1 MMEFETELHPYQ
13 DQLSK
18 SGIASTELI
27 STVMSEGRSVTN
39 QIKTRSVA
47 GIGFSVGTTPS
58 RSLAGTRCMD
68 RWDEGSWDTIPLD
81 TEGSSS

>member
-39 QIKTRSVA
+39 QIKTRAVA
-47 GIGFSVGTTPS
+47 GIGFFRGHDPV
-58 RSLAGTRCMD
+58 
-68 RWDEGSWDTIPLD
+68 
-81 TEGSSS
+81 

>member
-39 QIKTRSVA
+39 QIKTRAV
-47 GIGFSVGTTPS
+47 GFFRGARPRLGAWLALGVWIDGTKEVGT
-58 RSLAGTRCMD
+58 RS
-68 RWDEGSWDTIPLD
+68 P
-81 TEGSSS
+81 

>member
-47 GIGFSVGTTPS
+47 GIGFFRGACPRLGAWLALSV
-58 RSLAGTRCMD
+58 
-68 RWDEGSWDTIPLD
+68 W
-81 TEGSSS
+81 

>member
-1 MMEFETELHPYQ
+1 MEFETELHPYQ

-47 GIGFSVGTTPS
+47 GIGFFRGGTTPS

>member
-47 GIGFSVGTTPS
+47 GIGFFRGHDPV
-58 RSLAGTRCMD
+58 
-68 RWDEGSWDTIPLD
+68 
-81 TEGSSS
+81 

>member
-47 GIGFSVGTTPS
+47 GIGVWIDGTKEVGT
-58 RSLAGTRCMD
+58 RS
-68 RWDEGSWDTIPLD
+68 P
-81 TEGSSS
+81 

>member
-47 GIGFSVGTTPS
+47 SIGFLHGARPRLGAWMALGVLIDGTKEVGT
-58 RSLAGTRCMD
+58 RS
-68 RWDEGSWDTIPLD
+68 P
-81 TEGSSS
+81 

>member
-39 QIKTRSVA
+39 QIKTRSVD
-47 GIGFSVGTTPS
+47 GIGFFRGARPRLGAWLALGVWIDGTKEVGT
-58 RSLAGTRCMD
+58 RS
-68 RWDEGSWDTIPLD
+68 P
-81 TEGSSS
+81 

>member
-1 MMEFETELHPYQ
+1 MEFETELHPYQ

-39 QIKTRSVA
+39 QIKTRAVA
-47 GIGFSVGTTPS
+47 SIGFHHGARPPS
-58 RSLAGTRCMD
+58 RSLAGIRCMD

>member
-47 GIGFSVGTTPS
+47 GIGFFRGARPRLGAWLALGVWIDGTKEV
-58 RSLAGTRCMD
+58 GTRCH
-68 RWDEGSWDTIPLD
+68 
-81 TEGSSS
+81 